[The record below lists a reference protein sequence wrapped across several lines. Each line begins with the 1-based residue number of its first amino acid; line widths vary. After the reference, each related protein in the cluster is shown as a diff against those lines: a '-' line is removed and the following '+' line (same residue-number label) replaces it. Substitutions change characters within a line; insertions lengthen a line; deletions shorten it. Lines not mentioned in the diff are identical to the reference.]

1 MSAIAGMAVEWADRP
16 EPIDISF
23 LYMSQEIR
31 SRIQIVRQNQI
42 VTGEYINATTRDQE
56 NCKVTILLYDE
67 MGYAD
72 TLGVN
77 RQSIISIHSFE
88 CGVPL
93 EYKKKLLFCV
103 LEYIRDKVR
112 TKMHTTTVAFSKELG
127 LEGIGAE
134 EFYFD
139 GKMVME
145 GEINKIMKACWP
157 EKYTEPIH
165 TPAPPAVFSSSTP
178 SYYPSPSQSQSQSS
192 YSGSYKPGS
201 VHSTSVEPPD
211 RSGGKKNNT
220 NRKYTMKTRKNKK
233 SKKRWS
239 LKYKKSI
246 NCKRPRGFS
255 QRQYCKYGRKK
266 NLK

>member
-1 MSAIAGMAVEWADRP
+1 MSAIAGMAVEWDRP
-16 EPIDISF
+16 DPIDISF

-72 TLGVN
+72 TLGVKP
-77 RQSIISIHSFE
+77 QSIISIHSFK
-88 CGVPL
+88 CGVEVPL

-112 TKMHTTTVAFSKELG
+112 TKMHTTTVAFSKELE

-139 GKMVME
+139 RKMVME

-165 TPAPPAVFSSSTP
+165 TPAPTAVFSSVST
-178 SYYPSPSQSQSQSS
+178 SYCPSPSPSQSQSS
-192 YSGSYKPGS
+192 YSGSSIPGS
-201 VHSTSVEPPD
+201 GSTSVEPR
-211 RSGGKKNNT
+211 RSGGKKNHT
-220 NRKYTMKTRKNKK
+220 NKKYTMKTRKNKK